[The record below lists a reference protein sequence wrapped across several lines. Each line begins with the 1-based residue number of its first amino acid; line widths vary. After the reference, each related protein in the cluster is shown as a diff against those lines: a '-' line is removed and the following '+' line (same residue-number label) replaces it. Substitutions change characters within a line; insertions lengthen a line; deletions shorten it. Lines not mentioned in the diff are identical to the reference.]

1 MTNEEQNPL
10 SIIEEANTKTL
21 DYFNKTYLSN
31 LELVQKLKTELF
43 ELEVQIE
50 TLQKTRDLYTYQGE
64 DRRNVFSPLTDIRS
78 SSVSR
83 GAQLGEQVKA
93 LEDARESLENRI
105 AQLEADISFYK
116 EQVDM
121 LSKASKCI
129 HTVLIGKKE
138 SKNILADESGDTG
151 IEFIETADTED
162 KSTHNYNMLRLEDYE
177 RYRCANSL
185 NKNVKE
191 ELISNLNKL
200 DVLKWLLHSDIGRA
214 MVTLTELHN
223 SSENVLNSLDK
234 VLYRLN
240 YNVDTKQPIWD
251 QVDKLI
257 DAYKKIHPECMID
270 YSCDCTEHELNI
282 PPVITVR
289 LIAMLREIFNNI
301 FKHSNA
307 NRVTAKIFISSRL
320 IDVYVNDNGVGIP
333 EDYLDRAAWHSGLH
347 KLHETIYQ
355 LDGKL
360 QIEGDLISG
369 TNVRFSFPIK
379 QPSLNSARGFV
390 K

>member
-1 MTNEEQNPL
+1 MADQNISSEQNQNTESNPL
-10 SIIEEANTKTL
+10 TVIEEANTKTL
-21 DYFNKTYLSN
+21 EYFNRTYLSN
-31 LELVQKLKTELF
+31 LELVQNLKTELF

-50 TLQKTRDLYTYQGE
+50 TLEKTRDLYTYHV
-64 DRRNVFSPLTDIRS
+64 DNRRSVFSPITDTSGS
-78 SSVSR
+78 SMSR
-83 GAQLGEQVKA
+83 GKQIAEQIKD
-93 LEDARESLENRI
+93 LEDAKDRLEKRI
-105 AQLEADISFYK
+105 KQLEKDVEFYK

-121 LSKASKCI
+121 LAKASKCI

-138 SKNILADESGDTG
+138 SKFAALEETESS
-151 IEFIETADTED
+151 IEFLDSTDHDD
-162 KSTHNYNMLRLEDYE
+162 KESHNYKMLQLEDYD
-177 RYRCANSL
+177 RYKCASSL
-185 NKNVKE
+185 NHNIKE
-191 ELISNLNKL
+191 ELISGLNKM

-214 MVTLTELHN
+214 MVTLGELRD
-223 SSENVLNSLDK
+223 SQEKALKSVDR

-240 YNVDTKQPIWD
+240 YNIDTKQPLWD
-251 QVDKLI
+251 QVDKLV
-257 DAYKKIHPECMID
+257 DAYKRLHPECMID

-282 PPVITVR
+282 PSVITIR
-289 LIAMLREIFNNI
+289 LIRMLKEVFDNI

-333 EDYLDRAAWHSGLH
+333 EDYLDRATWHSGLH

-379 QPSLNSARGFV
+379 R
-390 K
+390 

>member
-1 MTNEEQNPL
+1 MNEEKNPL

-21 DYFNKTYLSN
+21 EYFNKTYLNN

-43 ELEVQIE
+43 ELEIQIE

-64 DRRNVFSPLTDIRS
+64 DRRNVFSPLSDVRDT
-78 SSVSR
+78 SVSR
-83 GAQLGEQVKA
+83 GHQLAEQIKA
-93 LEDARESLENRI
+93 LEEAKDSLENRI
-105 AQLEADISFYK
+105 KQLEDDITFYK
-116 EQVDM
+116 AQVDM

-129 HTVLIGKKE
+129 NTVLIGTKE
-138 SKNILADESGDTG
+138 SKNSSLDEQDTG
-151 IEFIETADTED
+151 IEFIEAVD
-162 KSTHNYNMLRLEDYE
+162 STDGSSHNYNMLRLEDYD
-177 RYRCANSL
+177 RQRCASSL
-185 NKNVKE
+185 NRNVKE

-223 SSENVLNSLDK
+223 SQENALQSLDK
-234 VLYRLN
+234 VIYRLN

-251 QVDKLI
+251 QVDKLV
-257 DAYKKIHPECMID
+257 DAYKKAHPECMID

-282 PPVITVR
+282 PSVITIR
-289 LIAMLREIFNNI
+289 LIAMLREVFNNI

-379 QPSLNSARGFV
+379 R
-390 K
+390 

>member
-1 MTNEEQNPL
+1 MTNEEHNPL
-10 SIIEEANTKTL
+10 SIIEEANSKTL

-50 TLQKTRDLYTYQGE
+50 TLQKTRELYTYQGE
-64 DRRNVFSPLTDIRS
+64 DRRNVFSPLSDLRS
-78 SSVSR
+78 ASISR
-83 GAQLGEQVKA
+83 GAQLADQIQA
-93 LEDARESLENRI
+93 LEDAKESLDNRI
-105 AQLEADISFYK
+105 RQLENDIIFYK
-116 EQVDM
+116 EQVEM

-138 SKNILADESGDTG
+138 SQVTESDDTDTG
-151 IEFIETADTED
+151 IEFIEQEDTED
-162 KSTHNYNMLRLEDYE
+162 NSAHNYNMLRLEDYE

-185 NKNVKE
+185 NRNVKE
-191 ELISNLNKL
+191 ELISNINKL
-200 DVLKWLLHSDIGRA
+200 EVLKWLLHSDVGRA
-214 MVTLTELHN
+214 MVTITELYN
-223 SSENVLNSLDK
+223 SSENILKSIDK
-234 VLYRLN
+234 VLFKLN

-257 DAYKKIHPECMID
+257 DVYKRMHPECMID

-289 LIAMLREIFNNI
+289 LIAILREIFNNI

-355 LDGKL
+355 LDGKV
-360 QIEGDLISG
+360 QIEGDIISG

-379 QPSLNSARGFV
+379 R
-390 K
+390 

>member
-10 SIIEEANTKTL
+10 SIIEEANSKTL
-21 DYFNKTYLSN
+21 DYFNKTYLDN
-31 LELVQKLKTELF
+31 LERVQKLKTELF
-43 ELEVQIE
+43 ELDIQIE
-50 TLQKTRDLYTYQGE
+50 TLQKTRELYTYQGE
-64 DRRNVFSPLTDIRS
+64 DRRNVFSPLSDMREAS
-78 SSVSR
+78 LSR
-83 GAQLGEQVKA
+83 GNQLAEQIKA
-93 LEDARESLENRI
+93 LEEAKESLENRI
-105 AQLEADISFYK
+105 NQLEEDIAFYR

-121 LSKASKCI
+121 LSKAGKCI
-129 HTVLIGKKE
+129 HTILIGKDDNTNSSSE
-138 SKNILADESGDTG
+138 EQDNG
-151 IEFIETADTED
+151 IEFIETADQED
-162 KSTHNYNMLRLEDYE
+162 STLHNYTMLQLEDYD
-177 RYRCANSL
+177 RLRCATSL
-185 NKNVKE
+185 NRNVKE

-200 DVLKWLLHSDIGRA
+200 DVLKWLLHSDVGRA
-214 MVTLTELHN
+214 MVTLNELHN
-223 SSENVLNSLDK
+223 SQENILKSLDR
-234 VLYRLN
+234 VLFQLD
-240 YNVDTKQPIWD
+240 YNTDPKQPIWD
-251 QVDKLI
+251 QVDKLV
-257 DAYKKIHPECMID
+257 DAYQKAHPECMID

-282 PPVITVR
+282 PSVITTR

-307 NRVTAKIFISSRL
+307 NKITAKIFISSRL

-379 QPSLNSARGFV
+379 R
-390 K
+390 

>member
-1 MTNEEQNPL
+1 M
-10 SIIEEANTKTL
+10 
-21 DYFNKTYLSN
+21 
-31 LELVQKLKTELF
+31 
-43 ELEVQIE
+43 
-50 TLQKTRDLYTYQGE
+50 
-64 DRRNVFSPLTDIRS
+64 
-78 SSVSR
+78 
-83 GAQLGEQVKA
+83 
-93 LEDARESLENRI
+93 
-105 AQLEADISFYK
+105 
-116 EQVDM
+116 
-121 LSKASKCI
+121 
-129 HTVLIGKKE
+129 
-138 SKNILADESGDTG
+138 
-151 IEFIETADTED
+151 
-162 KSTHNYNMLRLEDYE
+162 
-177 RYRCANSL
+177 
-185 NKNVKE
+185 
-191 ELISNLNKL
+191 
-200 DVLKWLLHSDIGRA
+200 
-214 MVTLTELHN
+214 
-223 SSENVLNSLDK
+223 
-234 VLYRLN
+234 
-240 YNVDTKQPIWD
+240 DTKQPIWD